1 MPQSI
6 VLIDKLEQHRAD
18 LRHFIHESIADV
30 TLLEVEPTSFEE
42 VAASINWAD
51 HDLLLI
57 DNQLGAEDGIS
68 WVERFRMD
76 QAFPPV
82 IFVSSSDRDSAEAN
96 RAADAGLR
104 LGARGFLFKR
114 PLDVQALSSH
124 IGSALGVQPQSEQ
137 APADVFVDDIDLLP
151 DITPP
156 PTVVAQDTF
165 HEMQQAKAMLHGHD
179 RWPFSVQDLQA
190 GEAEFAG
197 YHIHQYMGE
206 RDGLYFFEGS
216 DVSDQKKY
224 VIKLVDQSVM
234 SEDSLSPIVREE
246 FNRILQWNHPHLVRW
261 VDYREVDG
269 HLIVIEE
276 YQEGESLFHRLS
288 KSRVTRT
295 QAEIFSRQ
303 ILETLAFLHQQGV
316 RAGALTPEKIVLRTR
331 EDLML
336 THFDVLGKLVLPEKL
351 DVEKRQLTFNEAV
364 YLSPELI
371 QKQKVDHR
379 SDLYIAGV
387 IIHQLFTGEPPYNQG
402 TTKTVLTDH
411 VASPVP
417 SMQIENTELNELVRR
432 LLDKMPE
439 NRPQSAE
446 EVLDLMTAS
455 LDDEDGVI

>member
-1 MPQSI
+1 M
-6 VLIDKLEQHRAD
+6 EQHRAD
-18 LRHFIHESIADV
+18 LRHFIQESIADV

-57 DNQLGAEDGIS
+57 DNHLGAEDGIS

-96 RAADAGLR
+96 RATDAGLR

-114 PLDVQALSSH
+114 PLDLKALSSH
-124 IGSALGVQPQSEQ
+124 IGSVLGVQPQSE
-137 APADVFVDDIDLLP
+137 PARADIFVDDIDLLP

-156 PTVVAQDTF
+156 PTMVEPDTF
-165 HEMQQAKAMLHGHD
+165 HEMRQAKAMLHGHD

-197 YHIHQYMGE
+197 YHIHKYMGE

-216 DVSDQKKY
+216 DLSDQKKY
-224 VIKLVDQSVM
+224 VVKLVDQSFM
-234 SEDSLSPIVREE
+234 NEDSLSPIVREE
-246 FNRILQWNHPHLVRW
+246 FNRILQWNHPNVVRW
-261 VDYREVDG
+261 IDYREVDG

-303 ILETLAFLHQQGV
+303 ILQALSFLHKQGV
-316 RAGALTPEKIVLRTR
+316 RAGALTPEKMVLRTR

-371 QKQKVDHR
+371 QKQKADHR

-417 SMQIENTELNELVRR
+417 SMKTENTALNQLVRR
-432 LLDKMPE
+432 LLDKLPE
-439 NRPQSAE
+439 NRPQSAG
-446 EVLDLMTAS
+446 EVLDLLTAS
-455 LDDEDGVI
+455 LDDEDGAI

>member
-1 MPQSI
+1 
-6 VLIDKLEQHRAD
+6 
-18 LRHFIHESIADV
+18 
-30 TLLEVEPTSFEE
+30 
-42 VAASINWAD
+42 
-51 HDLLLI
+51 
-57 DNQLGAEDGIS
+57 
-68 WVERFRMD
+68 
-76 QAFPPV
+76 
-82 IFVSSSDRDSAEAN
+82 
-96 RAADAGLR
+96 
-104 LGARGFLFKR
+104 
-114 PLDVQALSSH
+114 
-124 IGSALGVQPQSEQ
+124 
-137 APADVFVDDIDLLP
+137 
-151 DITPP
+151 
-156 PTVVAQDTF
+156 
-165 HEMQQAKAMLHGHD
+165 
-179 RWPFSVQDLQA
+179 
-190 GEAEFAG
+190 
-197 YHIHQYMGE
+197 MGE

-224 VIKLVDQSVM
+224 VVKLVDQSVM
-234 SEDSLSPIVREE
+234 SEDSLSPEVREE

-269 HLIVIEE
+269 HLVVVEE

-336 THFDVLGKLVLPEKL
+336 THFDVLGQLVLPEKL

-364 YLSPELI
+364 YLSPEMI
-371 QKQKVDHR
+371 QKQKVDQL

-417 SMQIENTELNELVRR
+417 SMKIENTALNELVRR
-432 LLDKMPE
+432 LLDKIPE

-446 EVLDLMTAS
+446 QVLDLLAAS
-455 LDDEDGVI
+455 LDDEGGGI